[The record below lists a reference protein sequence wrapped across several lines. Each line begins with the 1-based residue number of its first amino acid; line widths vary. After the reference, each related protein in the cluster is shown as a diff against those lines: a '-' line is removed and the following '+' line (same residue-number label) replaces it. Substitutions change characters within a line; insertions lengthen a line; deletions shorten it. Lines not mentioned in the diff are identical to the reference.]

1 MALKDKVPGLGD
13 AIAAHTRALEAGN
26 VAAAERH
33 VADRAREAHRTIM
46 SELKRKGALAQCR
59 ELALAKIGMQFMS
72 KLRFEGGAESAT
84 LLNRWTQDEDGAWR
98 IVACEDISAMRSPWS
113 KIPDLADAG
122 TERSDG

>member
-1 MALKDKVPGLGD
+1 MALRDKIPGLGD
-13 AIAAHTRALEAGN
+13 AIESHARALAAGD
-26 VAAAERH
+26 AANADKFVAER
-33 VADRAREAHRTIM
+33 ARDAHRAMM
-46 SELKRKGALAQCR
+46 SELKRKGALKKSR

-72 KLRFEGGAESAT
+72 KLRLDGGAEEAT
-84 LLNRWTQDEDGAWR
+84 LLNRWAQDADGAWR